1 MSPELIFGAVVVAVL
16 VLSFVSKIFPK
27 PQPKEKHFQC
37 ARCGAISRHTE
48 RTIEAWRN
56 KKTRF
61 FCQTCHGK
69 WLKSQPP
76 QAREQYSSRGNGG
89 APSGCLG
96 VVVLFAFVPLA
107 GYFLVRTYA

>member
-1 MSPELIFGAVVVAVL
+1 MSPELIFGIVIVAVF
-16 VLSFVSKIFPK
+16 VLFFVSKLFPK

-56 KKTRF
+56 KKAKF
-61 FCQTCHGK
+61 FCQNCHGK

-76 QAREQYSSRGNGG
+76 QARESFSSHDSNRV
-89 APSGCLG
+89 PSGCLG
-96 VVVLFAFVPLA
+96 VIMLFAFVPLA
-107 GYFLVRTYA
+107 GYFLVRVYV